1 MAWAGEGRCDSGCQ
15 SGLPRATCPSGSPL
29 KPRVHSGEEEGE
41 RMGKAEGQRGP
52 PPQGRGLARTWLC
65 GWGLGAGRRP
75 HSVLSV
81 LPRPP
86 ASPLRRARSCL
97 WLTFLPLCP
106 GLVLPGRGHGEQA
119 LPALWLDSR
128 LGLHTPRDGALTI
141 SGGHPQL
148 ERPED
153 GAPAGAICP
162 VSPE

>member
-1 MAWAGEGRCDSGCQ
+1 MAWAGEGPCDSGCP
-15 SGLPRATCPSGSPL
+15 SGLPRAACPLGSPL
-29 KPRVHSGEEEGE
+29 KPRVHSGEEGGREWG
-41 RMGKAEGQRGP
+41 RQRARGGP
-52 PPQGRGLARTWLC
+52 RCRAGASHDHGSVAG
-65 GWGLGAGRRP
+65 GWGQVGA

-81 LPRPP
+81 FPRPP

-97 WLTFLPLCP
+97 WLTFLPPCP
-106 GLVLPGRGHGEQA
+106 GLVLPGRGHSEQA
-119 LPALWLDSR
+119 LPSPRLDSH
-128 LGLHTPRDGALTI
+128 LGSHTPRDGALTV